1 YRCRQCFDKQMYCQE
16 CIIER
21 HQGNPF
27 HELERWNSK
36 FFDHCSLQSLGFR
49 LQLCHPF
56 GDKCIRPTPSFG
68 DVFTV
73 ITSHGLV
80 PVSVDYCGCTS
91 AVSRDLQL
99 LRFGLFP
106 ATTTDPRTAATFEVL
121 RLFQILTFG
130 SKVSGYEF
138 YQSLV
143 RLTNNLGGSVPDRY
157 SAFMRMVREWRH
169 IRLMKRMGRGHE
181 ESGVS
186 GTREGECAV
195 LCPACPQPNKNLPP
209 HWKEVNDSQRFEWIY
224 ALFLAIDANFRLKR
238 LSASSDA
245 RDPSLNRGCAYF
257 VEERQYKEFLRDHGK
272 TNIGEANTCNNYD
285 AVKLASIRGGKGTTA
300 SGVGTIE
307 CSRHDMKRP
316 VSVGDL
322 QRGEQYI
329 NMDYLYF
336 SSIRNHSPSAL
347 IVSYDIACQW
357 SRNILLR
364 SGTYPSELVG
374 RAASLR
380 TTYLVPKF
388 HLYAHRTECQINY
401 SFNLTPGVGR
411 MDGESP
417 ERGWAAMNPVASST
431 KEMGPGSRRDTLD
444 DHFGDYNWRKVATL
458 HISLLRRVQE
468 AVEMR
473 SEHVGNFLDFSN
485 SLPAAIVQQFYYLVH
500 QWEAGLAET
509 NPYEAKVEAISIKKI
524 RLELAEE
531 EALMIR
537 RDEDL
542 VIHDTVGPSIF
553 ITQGLELQDHQARL
567 KIDDQAL
574 GNHATELQRTH
585 ILERRNRLMRR
596 ITTWQSIQ
604 ELYVPG
610 IGLYQRSSTD
620 RSVDTFK
627 AEDIDL
633 LLPSNI
639 IPRFHVNVKLA
650 EYEFR
655 LRYGSAHDLLTE
667 LRRQLLILGTMYQ
680 SKDRYVRGQE
690 HNTRS
695 VTLIKNVQSR
705 INFAAV
711 RYRSNREALVS
722 LSTFLNKS
730 GWESTLR
737 VLEDSDLRGLKEGE
751 DASSSEGRR
760 TLSWIWMTQRGNELE
775 MTESMSEALRIEWC
789 KSRSRAHR
797 WQEECILLK
806 EEMRRVIQFHTWQAG
821 VWEERARKAET
832 DGARAYAWRQR
843 WTREKLVATC
853 TTSWACLDNYLAM
866 GQGAVGVGEPLTE
879 APCCGGST

>member
-1 YRCRQCFDKQMYCQE
+1 MDIVSKPRQYHPQEDAFADSLIPFYLQARELGELPAFFRAANFLSLDRFPLTYKQQHGVSKLSAVNKMKRSLALKIEVSALLRGRLAQE
-16 CIIER
+16 FLAPGYWKDFMSISADRER
-21 HQGNPF
+21 RRREWLSIGGVPRHHQYMVAFADCLDPF
-27 HELERWNSK
+27 AGSR
-36 FFDHCSLQSLGFR
+36 
-49 LQLCHPF
+49 P
-56 GDKCIRPTPSFG
+56 RPTPSFG

-80 PVSVDYCGCTS
+80 P
-91 AVSRDLQL
+91 L

-209 HWKEVNDSQRFEWIY
+209 HWKEVNDSQRWIY

-680 SKDRYVRGQE
+680 SKDRYPPRDPFESEFIIDV
-690 HNTRS
+690 
-695 VTLIKNVQSR
+695 
-705 INFAAV
+705 
-711 RYRSNREALVS
+711 
-722 LSTFLNKS
+722 LSTILSRMKRS
-730 GWESTLR
+730 AGQY
-737 VLEDSDLRGLKEGE
+737 
-751 DASSSEGRR
+751 GRPK
-760 TLSWIWMTQRGNELE
+760 GAV
-775 MTESMSEALRIEWC
+775 AL
-789 KSRSRAHR
+789 AA
-797 WQEECILLK
+797 
-806 EEMRRVIQFHTWQAG
+806 AG
-821 VWEERARKAET
+821 VERAFKSFQTGIYVRPDKFEQGSVMPAFRGYMYTLDKLSE
-832 DGARAYAWRQR
+832 RR
-843 WTREKLVATC
+843 WEQILTAAGYYNEQEDTTHSDPALDLSVALLEN
-853 TTSWACLDNYLAM
+853 SRHDLYVPSSPMQGDDDN
-866 GQGAVGVGEPLTE
+866 
-879 APCCGGST
+879 